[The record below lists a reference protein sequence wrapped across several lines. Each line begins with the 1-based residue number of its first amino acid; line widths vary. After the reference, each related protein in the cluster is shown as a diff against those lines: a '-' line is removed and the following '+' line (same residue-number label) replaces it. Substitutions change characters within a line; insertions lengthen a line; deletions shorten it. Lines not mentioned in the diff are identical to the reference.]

1 MLPCLPSAQFFL
13 SPFSLLSRLGKLS
26 MFSLCFNF
34 NFVHLRKG
42 RIENDLSKC
51 NWSEGY
57 VDGSCSVCGFEDLH
71 SLWILASILGAE
83 SIFC

>member
-34 NFVHLRKG
+34 NFLHLHKG
-42 RIENDLSKC
+42 RFENDLSK
-51 NWSEGY
+51 
-57 VDGSCSVCGFEDLH
+57 DLH